1 MKFKQNLL
9 RKINSIAVGLGLF
22 GFAAFTDAAIAE
34 APPKCITAIGTKVDG
49 KYTKTA
55 AEIGNE
61 MEYCT
66 ETPERF
72 VITIHELGLC
82 TSQPIQTGTPR
93 TFSRDNCVVTMT
105 STGTTADLANSI
117 VSLPE
122 MNGRPASNTY
132 SHAYIILTN
141 TFGLRG
147 SVTIKNDAGGDVKYC
162 SMTNKDESGSNSS
175 GATTIGNFC
184 TAENHTEL
192 LNNFEDEG
200 SFSAYFPLDSED
212 GVMDGGGKV
221 SALLTGADTNLT
233 TATQESEAK
242 RLIGVFETNS
252 GSPVEITNATN
263 GLEMQLTVTDIG
275 YGITFTNGEPVFFGS
290 MPFKPIFT
298 TF

>member
-1 MKFKQNLL
+1 MT
-9 RKINSIAVGLGLF
+9 IGLGLI
-22 GFAAFTDAAIAE
+22 GFTAFTDIAKAE
-34 APPKCITAIGTKVDG
+34 APPKCTAAIGAKVDG

-55 AEIGNE
+55 AQIGNS
-61 MEYCT
+61 MDYCT

-105 STGTTADLANSI
+105 STGSTADLANST
-117 VSLPE
+117 VDLPS
-122 MNGRPASNTY
+122 MTGRPPSNTY
-132 SHAYIILTN
+132 THAYIILTN

-147 SVTIKNDAGGDVKYC
+147 SVTIKNASGGDVKYC
-162 SMTNKDESGSNSS
+162 SMTNKDGSGSNSTS
-175 GATTIGNFC
+175 GTTVGNFC

-192 LNNFEDEG
+192 LNNFADEG
-200 SFSAYFPLDSED
+200 SFSAYFPLEEED

-233 TATQESEAK
+233 TATQASEAK

-252 GSPVEITNATN
+252 GTPVKITDATN

-275 YGITFTNGEPVFFGS
+275 YGISFSSGEPSYFGS
-290 MPFKPIFT
+290 MPFKPIFE